1 MQIPLLQQI
10 TVKKKAMGGLGQR
23 CGFAAALPQSF
34 CFYAACPPVNK
45 EGIMNFLKSFRIKTK
60 IMVLFL
66 AIMLL
71 STFLPVSVT
80 YYNNQK
86 RLKEQIGELS
96 AQTLYALDNS
106 MALMTEHVE
115 QDANVLFWNQIVQDT
130 LGNIEA
136 GSQNPEIRAQ
146 VKDCL
151 INMMLAGDYISSIIL
166 YDHFGN
172 AYHCVREGVL
182 IRTDLPVS
190 QAPWYDLVVASN
202 GDWIFETDGGG
213 MVTYRGEDRNILSMI
228 KVIKSKEDYSDLG
241 ILMVNID
248 EKTIQRYFEI
258 VGNHTDSNFY
268 ILSDD
273 ALLFGPKDQ
282 DSFEDKKQLITEL
295 EVEQPLFV
303 KTGKHPTVYQKIYS
317 SIENWVIV
325 GEIPMESFHIRFDNW
340 QTAAILA
347 GNLLLLL
354 TCWVVITMMLSK
366 PIQQME
372 EQINS
377 AQGLLKDIPVEEG
390 RTDEISSL
398 KHAYNRMLQSIRELL
413 KKTKEEEEIIRQN
426 ELDLILEQIS
436 PHFLYNT
443 LDTISA
449 LALIGDHEKAF
460 QTTQALGR
468 FYRNSLSSGRQ
479 MVTVKE
485 ELDMIQSY
493 LTILNIRYE
502 NQIQLEC
509 EAEPEIEEEKILK
522 LTLQPLVENAVCHGI
537 RLKPGAGKLKIV
549 CRSAG
554 SDQMELSVW
563 DDGIGMDKQK
573 IKEVLCQNGKRR
585 GFGLQSVRQR
595 MELFY
600 GKQGLVRL
608 ESEAG
613 QWTRVTVYA
622 MRGMDDGNEKQNE
635 DINCR

>member
-1 MQIPLLQQI
+1 MQ
-10 TVKKKAMGGLGQR
+10 
-23 CGFAAALPQSF
+23 
-34 CFYAACPPVNK
+34 
-45 EGIMNFLKSFRIKTK
+45 FLKSFRIKTK
-60 IMVLFL
+60 ILILFL

-86 RLKEQIGELS
+86 RLKQQIGELS

-106 MALMTEHVE
+106 MSLMTEHVG
-115 QDANVLFWNQIVQDT
+115 QDANVLFWNQMVQDT
-130 LGNIEA
+130 FGDIEA
-136 GSQNPEIRAQ
+136 DARSPEIQTQ

-182 IRTDLPVS
+182 IRTDLPV
-190 QAPWYDLVVASN
+190 QEAPWYEQVIESN
-202 GDWIFETDGGG
+202 GEWVFETDGGG
-213 MVTYRGEDRNILSMI
+213 MVAYRGENRNILSMI

-268 ILSDD
+268 ILSGD
-273 ALLFGPKDQ
+273 ALLFGPQ
-282 DSFEDKKQLITEL
+282 DPDCYEQNRQLIREL
-295 EVEQPLFV
+295 EVEQPVFV
-303 KTGKHPTVYQKIYS
+303 NTGKHPTVYQKVYS
-317 SIENWVIV
+317 SIEDWVIV
-325 GEIPMESFHIRFDNW
+325 GEIPMESFHIRYDNW
-340 QTAAILA
+340 QTALILA
-347 GNLLLLL
+347 GNLVLLLV
-354 TCWVVITMMLSK
+354 CWVVITMMLSK

-377 AQGLLKDIPVEEG
+377 VQGLLKDIPVEEG
-390 RTDEISSL
+390 RTDEISRL
-398 KHAYNRMLQSIRELL
+398 KYAYNRMLQSIRELME
-413 KKTKEEEEIIRQN
+413 KTKAEEEVIRQN

-449 LALIGDHEKAF
+449 LALIGDNEKAF

-479 MVTVKE
+479 MVSVKE
-485 ELDMIQSY
+485 EMDMIKSY
-493 LTILNIRYE
+493 VTILNIRYE
-502 NQIQLEC
+502 NQILLEY
-509 EAEPEIEEEKILK
+509 EIEPEIEQEMILK

-549 CRSAG
+549 CRRYG
-554 SDQMELSVW
+554 QDQMELSVW
-563 DDGIGMDKQK
+563 DNGIGMEPQN
-573 IKEVLCQNGKRR
+573 IQEVLYGTKKRT

-600 GKQGLVRL
+600 GKTGLVCL

-613 QWTRVTVYA
+613 QWTKVTVYA
-622 MRGMDDGNEKQNE
+622 MRGMEDGNEK
-635 DINCR
+635 

>member
-1 MQIPLLQQI
+1 MH
-10 TVKKKAMGGLGQR
+10 
-23 CGFAAALPQSF
+23 
-34 CFYAACPPVNK
+34 
-45 EGIMNFLKSFRIKTK
+45 FLRNFRIKTK
-60 IMVLFL
+60 IMILFL

-86 RLKEQIGELS
+86 RLKQQIGELS

-106 MALMTEHVE
+106 MSLMTEHVG
-115 QDANVLFWNQIVQDT
+115 QDANVLFWNQMVQDT
-130 LGNIEA
+130 LGDIEA
-136 GSQNPEIRAQ
+136 DAQNPEIRAQ

-182 IRTDLPVS
+182 IRTDLPVRE
-190 QAPWYDLVVASN
+190 APWYDQVIESN
-202 GDWIFETDGGG
+202 GEWIFETDGGG
-213 MVTYRGEDRNILSMI
+213 MVTYRGENRNILSMI

-268 ILSDD
+268 ILSGD
-273 ALLFGPKDQ
+273 ALLFGPKDP
-282 DSFEDKKQLITEL
+282 DSYEKNKQLIRQL
-295 EVEQPLFV
+295 EVEQPLLV

-317 SIENWVIV
+317 SIEDWVIV
-325 GEIPMESFHIRFDNW
+325 GEIPMESFHIRFDYW
-340 QTAAILA
+340 QTALILA
-347 GNLLLLL
+347 GNLVLLL

-372 EQINS
+372 EQING
-377 AQGLLKDIPVEEG
+377 AQGLLIDIPVEEG
-390 RTDEISSL
+390 RMDEISSL
-398 KHAYNRMLQSIRELL
+398 KHAYNRMMQSIRELME
-413 KKTKEEEEIIRQN
+413 KTKEEEEVIRQN

-479 MVTVKE
+479 MVSVRE
-485 ELDMIQSY
+485 EMDMIKSY
-493 LTILNIRYE
+493 VTILNIRYQ
-502 NQIQLEC
+502 NQILLEY
-509 EAEPEIEEEKILK
+509 EIEPEIEEEMILK

-537 RLKPGAGKLKIV
+537 RLKPGAGKLKIL
-549 CRSAG
+549 CHRYG
-554 SDQMELSVW
+554 QDQMELSVW
-563 DDGIGMDKQK
+563 DNGIGMERQKIQEVLYGKQK
-573 IKEVLCQNGKRR
+573 RS

-600 GKQGLVRL
+600 GKSGLVRL
-608 ESEAG
+608 ESEVG

-622 MRGMDDGNEKQNE
+622 MRGMQDGNEK
-635 DINCR
+635 

>member
-1 MQIPLLQQI
+1 MQ
-10 TVKKKAMGGLGQR
+10 
-23 CGFAAALPQSF
+23 
-34 CFYAACPPVNK
+34 
-45 EGIMNFLKSFRIKTK
+45 FLKSFRIKTK
-60 IMVLFL
+60 ILILFL

-86 RLKEQIGELS
+86 RLKQQIGELS

-106 MALMTEHVE
+106 MSLMTEHVG
-115 QDANVLFWNQIVQDT
+115 QDANVLFWNQMVQDT
-130 LGNIEA
+130 FGDIEA
-136 GSQNPEIRAQ
+136 DARSPEIQTQ

-182 IRTDLPVS
+182 IRTDLPV
-190 QAPWYDLVVASN
+190 QEAPWYEQVIESN
-202 GDWIFETDGGG
+202 GEWVFETDGGG
-213 MVTYRGEDRNILSMI
+213 MVAYRGENRNILSMI

-268 ILSDD
+268 ILSGD
-273 ALLFGPKDQ
+273 ALLFGPQ
-282 DSFEDKKQLITEL
+282 DPDCYEQNRQLIREL
-295 EVEQPLFV
+295 EVEQPVFV
-303 KTGKHPTVYQKIYS
+303 NTGKHPTVYQKIYS
-317 SIENWVIV
+317 SIEDWVIV
-325 GEIPMESFHIRFDNW
+325 GEIPMESFHIRYDNW
-340 QTAAILA
+340 QTVLILA
-347 GNLLLLL
+347 GNLALLLI
-354 TCWVVITMMLSK
+354 CWVVITLMLSK

-372 EQINS
+372 EQING
-377 AQGLLKDIPVEEG
+377 AQGLLADIPVEEG
-390 RTDEISSL
+390 RTDEISRL
-398 KHAYNRMLQSIRELL
+398 KYAYNRMLQSIRELL
-413 KKTKEEEEIIRQN
+413 EKTKKEEEVIRQN
-426 ELDLILEQIS
+426 ELDLILEQVS

-449 LALIGDHEKAF
+449 LALIGDNEKAF

-479 MVTVKE
+479 MVSVKE
-485 ELDMIQSY
+485 ELDMIKSY
-493 LTILNIRYE
+493 VTILNIRYE

-509 EAEPEIEEEKILK
+509 EVEPEIEQEMILK

-549 CRSAG
+549 CRRYG
-554 SDQMELSVW
+554 QDQMELSVW
-563 DDGIGMDKQK
+563 DNGIGMEPQN
-573 IKEVLCQNGKRR
+573 IQEVLYGTKKRT
-585 GFGLQSVRQR
+585 GFGLLSVRQGR
-595 MELFY
+595 EVCY
-600 GKQGLVRL
+600 GKTGMVCL

-613 QWTRVTVYA
+613 QWTKVTVYA
-622 MRGMDDGNEKQNE
+622 MRGMEDGNEK
-635 DINCR
+635 

>member
-1 MQIPLLQQI
+1 MH
-10 TVKKKAMGGLGQR
+10 
-23 CGFAAALPQSF
+23 
-34 CFYAACPPVNK
+34 
-45 EGIMNFLKSFRIKTK
+45 FLKSFRIKTK
-60 IMVLFL
+60 IMILFL

-86 RLKEQIGELS
+86 RLKQQIGELS
-96 AQTLYALDNS
+96 AQTLHALDNS
-106 MALMTEHVE
+106 MSLMTEHVG
-115 QDANVLFWNQIVQDT
+115 QDANVLFWNQMVQDT
-130 LGNIEA
+130 LGDIEA
-136 GSQNPEIRAQ
+136 DALNPEIRAQ

-182 IRTDLPVS
+182 IRTDLPV
-190 QAPWYDLVVASN
+190 QEAHWYEQVIQSN
-202 GDWIFETDGGG
+202 GEWVFETDGGG
-213 MVTYRGEDRNILSMI
+213 MVAYRGENRNILSMI

-268 ILSDD
+268 ILSNDK
-273 ALLFGPKDQ
+273 LLFGPKDPG
-282 DSFEDKKQLITEL
+282 SYEKNRQLIQEL
-295 EVEQPLFV
+295 EVERPVFV
-303 KTGKHPTVYQKIYS
+303 RTGKHPTVYQKVYS
-317 SIENWVIV
+317 SIEDWVIV
-325 GEIPMESFHIRFDNW
+325 GEIPMESFHIRYDNW
-340 QTAAILA
+340 QTALILA
-347 GNLLLLL
+347 GNLVLLLV
-354 TCWVVITMMLSK
+354 CWVVITMMLSK

-377 AQGLLKDIPVEEG
+377 VQGLLKDIPVEEG
-390 RTDEISSL
+390 RTDEISRL
-398 KHAYNRMLQSIRELL
+398 KYAYNRMLQSIRELME
-413 KKTKEEEEIIRQN
+413 KTKAEEEVIRQN

-449 LALIGDHEKAF
+449 LALIGDNEKAF

-479 MVTVKE
+479 MVSVKE
-485 ELDMIQSY
+485 EMDMIKSY
-493 LTILNIRYE
+493 VTILNIRYE
-502 NQIQLEC
+502 NQILLEY
-509 EAEPEIEEEKILK
+509 EIEPEIEQEMILK

-537 RLKPGAGKLKIV
+537 RLKPGTGKLKIV
-549 CRSAG
+549 CRRYG
-554 SDQMELSVW
+554 QDQMELSVW
-563 DDGIGMDKQK
+563 DNGVGMERQNMQ
-573 IKEVLCQNGKRR
+573 EVLYGRQKRS

-600 GKQGLVRL
+600 GKTGLVRL

-613 QWTRVTVYA
+613 HWTKVTVYA
-622 MRGMDDGNEKQNE
+622 MRGIRDGNEK
-635 DINCR
+635 